1 MPARGLDRS
10 PQDIEPFD
18 VVGQRSETL
27 PPMIGHVGL
36 AIEAAKGKYPSD
48 PIPCRHMYPPLRR
61 SSVSLH
67 VWGSVTLNQ
76 EDIDSMEMYLEEIR
90 KEYKRAKVLEDSRR
104 QYIALPHVREV
115 SDELGRTLHRK
126 FSCAGL
132 VLETYRY
139 AEIDLV
145 NTDDEAFPRVS
156 KDDLRGCYPVD
167 QSQVMSGA
175 GLDPSQTEWPVLLPA
190 YLFHSLDRPD
200 EEIRAEPYLPQKG
213 DWFFPRVT
221 V

>member
-1 MPARGLDRS
+1 MSRFDLIG
-10 PQDIEPFD
+10 QDS
-18 VVGQRSETL
+18 QKQHN
-27 PPMIGHVGL
+27 MIQHVGL
-36 AIEAAKGKYPSD
+36 SVESVDGGLAGD
-48 PIPCRHMYPPLRR
+48 PIPCRHMSPPLEET
-61 SSVSLH
+61 SICLH
-67 VWGSVTLNQ
+67 VWGGMA
-76 EDIDSMEMYLEEIR
+76 IDADESALMEIFLTTVES
-90 KEYKRAKVLEDSRR
+90 EYERAKVLEDSRR